1 MRDPENRTA
10 SEMWMLGLAAIVTQM
25 ESNNIWNHK
34 EVGGF
39 NWRSEKSKS
48 WATWVIDHLYG
59 VKSRDDLMEWNESL
73 KSNGYSQA
81 MQDSLVELPDDP
93 SQDNYR
99 ERLLRDNADVIR
111 RCGVTGWDYGRLANI
126 TGWAALAGYIPE
138 EEYWQ
143 LIIPIAHHVQKTYT
157 SWKEYADGYE
167 LGRLYWSDGAP
178 HEPTAKALT
187 ELFSNPDS
195 PWLKCPWNTQ
205 LETLGSQKPAQSANA
220 NDPEIFPNQPVSRL
234 SEYVNLVRLAQSGQI
249 MQAMSS
255 SGLDMASYAQV
266 MQRWG
271 QKIATDPNLAMKF
284 SQMLYQS

>member
-10 SEMWMLGLAAIVTQM
+10 SEMWMLALAAIVTQM

-34 EVGGF
+34 EIGGF
-39 NWRSEKSKS
+39 NWSSEKSKS
-48 WATWVIDHLYG
+48 WAIWVIDHLYG
-59 VKSRDDLMEWNESL
+59 IKSRDDLLEWVESL
-73 KSNGYSQA
+73 KSDGYTQA

-93 SQDNYR
+93 SHDNYHM
-99 ERLLRDNADVIR
+99 RLLRDNADVIR
-111 RCGVTGWDYGRLANI
+111 RYGVTGWDYGRAANI
-126 TGWAALAGYIPE
+126 TGWACLAGYIPE

-157 SWKEYADGYE
+157 SWQEYANGYV
-167 LGRLYWSDGAP
+167 LGGLYWRNGAP
-178 HEPTAKALT
+178 HEPTTKAIE

-195 PWLKCPWNTQ
+195 PWLKFAWNTQ
-205 LETLGSQKPAQSANA
+205 LETLGAQQPVAPTNID
-220 NDPEIFPNQPVSRL
+220 DPEIFPNQPVSRL
-234 SEYVNLVRLAQSGQI
+234 SEYINLVRLAQSGQI

-255 SGLDMASYAQV
+255 ANLDMANYAQV

-284 SQMLYQS
+284 SQRLYKK